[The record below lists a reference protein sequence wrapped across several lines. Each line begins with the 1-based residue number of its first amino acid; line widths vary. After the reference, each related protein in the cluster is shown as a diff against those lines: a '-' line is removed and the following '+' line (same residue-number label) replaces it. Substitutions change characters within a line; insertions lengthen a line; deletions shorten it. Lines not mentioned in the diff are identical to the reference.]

1 MLQPLPKSFF
11 NKSTIEIA
19 KALLGVYLVR
29 KTNEGRFVGKIV
41 ETEAYLK
48 NDPACHAS
56 RGMTKRNKTMFE
68 KAGTAYVYFT
78 YGMHHCFNVVTN
90 NKGIGEAALIRAI
103 EPIEGINLMKK
114 NRKTKDIYN
123 LCSGPAKLTQAF
135 QISRKED
142 GVDLLNENSKLRLI
156 MLSEKEKIEIVAA
169 KRIGISQA
177 KDKLYRFY
185 VKGSRFVSKF

>member
-1 MLQPLPKSFF
+1 MQKHIPKYFF
-11 NKSTIEIA
+11 NRSTIEIA
-19 KALLGVYLVR
+19 KALLGIYLIHETD
-29 KTNEGRFVGKIV
+29 KERFVGKIV

-48 NDPACHAS
+48 DDPACHAS
-56 RGMTKRNKTMFE
+56 RGMTERNKTMFE

-114 NRKTKDIYN
+114 NRKTNDIYN

-156 MLSEKEKIEIVAA
+156 MPSEKEKIEIVAA

-185 VKGSRFVSKF
+185 VKGSRFVT